1 MVVNEE
7 TIRFPEK
14 QRERDQTERE
24 REREREG
31 YSQNREQQKITLLI
45 INKINR
51 MFTQFSARALPAAKF
66 LIAQLANLTDDAI
79 A

>member
-1 MVVNEE
+1 MRKQLDSQRSREKE
-7 TIRFPEK
+7 TR
-14 QRERDQTERE
+14 QRE

>member
-14 QRERDQTERE
+14 QRERDQTE

>member
-14 QRERDQTERE
+14 QRERDQTE

-66 LIAQLANLTDDAI
+66 LIAQLANLTDDTI